1 MVSGG
6 AQPCTDAQSGFGLT
20 SLAPKQALFWAGR
33 QSSRAF
39 AQPVSLLCQAF
50 GQRGGLLEAP
60 PFHHDFL
67 ILH

>member
-6 AQPCTDAQSGFGLT
+6 AQPCIDAQSGFGLT
-20 SLAPKQALFWAGR
+20 NLAPKQGLFGAGGQAYRAL
-33 QSSRAF
+33 

-67 ILH
+67 ILY